1 MVKALQNNG
10 LISEKCASI
19 LEGTCLGVPDEL
31 MRKAVRN
38 KSKNIS
44 KSKYPEVLKAFATT
58 LQFYSTKAYNYVRRT
73 FHLALPHPSKIRRW
87 YQTINGKPGF
97 TQEAFHVLSMKVKD
111 ATKRGD
117 DVLCGLMIDEMAIR
131 KHLEWDGHKYVGFTD
146 IGNGIDDGD
155 DSSPLASEA
164 FVFMAVS
171 LNSNWKV
178 PLGYF
183 LIDGLSASERANL
196 VKTCLLKLSDIGVK
210 TVSLTCDGPSCNQS
224 MIKWLG
230 AKLDVDDLDPSFVH
244 PADSNQ
250 NIHVVLDVC
259 HILKLVRNTLA
270 TQKIITDGNGGNI
283 RWELIEEL
291 HKIQD
296 EEGLRLGNRL
306 RGAHIQWEKQKMKV
320 NLAAQTISASV
331 ADAIEFCDLV
341 LEIPA
346 FHDSAPT
353 VKFIRIFD
361 HLFDILNSR
370 NPYGKH
376 YKSPLRE
383 SNKLV

>member
-1 MVKALQNNG
+1 MKRKLDEALHRVENLKNKLKVTQQKSRRLKKKVQSLNDVVKALQNNG

-73 FHLALPHPSKIRRW
+73 FHLALPHPSTIRRW

-97 TQEAFHVLSMKVKD
+97 TQEAFHALSMKVKD
-111 ATKRGD
+111 ATKRAD

-131 KHLEWDGHKYVGFTD
+131 KHLECDGHKYVGFTD

-155 DSSPLASEA
+155 YSSPLASEA

-224 MIKWLG
+224 MIKLLG
-230 AKLDVDDLDPSFVH
+230 AKLHVDDLDPSFVH

-250 NIHVVLDVC
+250 KIHVVLDAC
-259 HILKLVRNTLA
+259 HMLKLVRNTLA

-283 RWELIEEL
+283 KWELIEEL
-291 HKIQD
+291 HKIKD

-306 RGAHIQWEKQKMKV
+306 RGHIFSGQ
-320 NLAAQTISASV
+320 
-331 ADAIEFCDLV
+331 
-341 LEIPA
+341 
-346 FHDSAPT
+346 
-353 VKFIRIFD
+353 
-361 HLFDILNSR
+361 SR
-370 NPYGKH
+370 K
-376 YKSPLRE
+376 
-383 SNKLV
+383 

>member
-1 MVKALQNNG
+1 MKRKLDEALHRIENLKKKLKVTQQKSRRLKKKVQSLNDVVKALQNNV

-58 LQFYSTKAYNYVRRT
+58 LQFYSTKAYNYARRT
-73 FHLALPHPSKIRRW
+73 FHLALPHPSTIWRW

-97 TQEAFHVLSMKVKD
+97 TQEAFDALSMKVKD

-131 KHLEWDGHKYVGFTD
+131 KHLEWDGHKYVDFTD
-146 IGNGIDDGD
+146 
-155 DSSPLASEA
+155 
-164 FVFMAVS
+164 MAVS

-183 LIDGLSASERANL
+183 LIDGLTASERKNL

-224 MIKWLG
+224 MIKLLG
-230 AKLDVDDLDPSFVH
+230 AKLDVDDLDLLYTQLIQTKRSMLF
-244 PADSNQ
+244 
-250 NIHVVLDVC
+250 LMY
-259 HILKLVRNTLA
+259 A
-270 TQKIITDGNGGNI
+270 T
-283 RWELIEEL
+283 
-291 HKIQD
+291 
-296 EEGLRLGNRL
+296 
-306 RGAHIQWEKQKMKV
+306 
-320 NLAAQTISASV
+320 
-331 ADAIEFCDLV
+331 C
-341 LEIPA
+341 
-346 FHDSAPT
+346 
-353 VKFIRIFD
+353 
-361 HLFDILNSR
+361 
-370 NPYGKH
+370 
-376 YKSPLRE
+376 
-383 SNKLV
+383 

>member
-1 MVKALQNNG
+1 MKRKLDEALHRVENMKKKLKVTQQKSRRLKKKVQSLNDVVKSLQNNG

-19 LEGTCLGVPDEL
+19 LEGTCSGVPEEL
-31 MRKAVRN
+31 MRKAVGN

-73 FHLALPHPSKIRRW
+73 FHLALPHPSTIRRW
-87 YQTINGKPGF
+87 YQTINSKPGF
-97 TQEAFHVLSMKVKD
+97 TQEAFHALSMKVKD
-111 ATKRGD
+111 ATKSGD
-117 DVLCGLMIDEMAIR
+117 DVLCGLMIGEMAIT
-131 KHLEWDGHKYVGFTD
+131 KHLEWDGNKYVGFTD
-146 IGNGIDDGD
+146 IWNGTDDGD

-224 MIKWLG
+224 MIKLLG

-244 PADSNQ
+244 PADSNKK
-250 NIHVVLDVC
+250 IHVVLDVC
-259 HILKLVRNTLA
+259 HMLKLVRNTLA

-296 EEGLRLGNRL
+296 EEGLRLGNKL
-306 RGAHIQWEKQKMKV
+306 RGAHIQ
-320 NLAAQTISASV
+320 
-331 ADAIEFCDLV
+331 
-341 LEIPA
+341 
-346 FHDSAPT
+346 
-353 VKFIRIFD
+353 
-361 HLFDILNSR
+361 
-370 NPYGKH
+370 
-376 YKSPLRE
+376 
-383 SNKLV
+383 